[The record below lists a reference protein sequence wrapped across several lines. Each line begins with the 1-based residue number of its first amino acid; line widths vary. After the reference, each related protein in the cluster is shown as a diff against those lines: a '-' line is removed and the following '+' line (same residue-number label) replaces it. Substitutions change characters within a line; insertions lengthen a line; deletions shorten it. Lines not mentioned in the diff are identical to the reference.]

1 MKVVMHK
8 INPSTFTAGTDRN
21 NFQGFFA
28 SDKEPSLIGSVKGT
42 SA

>member
-28 SDKEPSLIGSVKGT
+28 SDKEPSFTGLVKGT